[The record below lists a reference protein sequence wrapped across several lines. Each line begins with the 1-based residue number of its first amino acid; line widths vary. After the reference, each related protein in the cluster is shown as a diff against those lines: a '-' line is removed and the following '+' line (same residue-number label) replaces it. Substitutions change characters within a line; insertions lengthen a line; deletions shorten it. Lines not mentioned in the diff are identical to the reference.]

1 MPKSPL
7 DVLEKMDP
15 ELIKLV
21 KDSRTLAITDGVLS
35 KKVKLLIA
43 VALDAAHGTD
53 SGVRS
58 LASQAMQAGAT
69 KEELMETLRVAHYIA
84 GAGAVF
90 TAAHA
95 FEELF

>member
-21 KDSRTLAITDGVLS
+21 KDGKTLAITNGALP

-43 VALDAAHGTD
+43 MALDAAHGTE
-53 SGVRS
+53 SGVKS
-58 LASQAMQAGAT
+58 LASQAIQAGAT
-69 KEELMETLRVAHYIA
+69 KEELLETLRVAHYIA

>member
-21 KDSRTLAITDGVLS
+21 KNSKTLAITDGVLS

-43 VALDAAHGTD
+43 LALDAAHGTD
-53 SGVRS
+53 SGVKS

-69 KEELMETLRVAHYIA
+69 KEELMETLRVAHYVA
-84 GAGAVF
+84 GAGAVY
-90 TAAHA
+90 TAAEA
-95 FEELF
+95 FEKLF

>member
-15 ELIKLV
+15 ELIKIV
-21 KDSRTLAITDGVLS
+21 KDSKTLAITEGALS

-43 VALDAAHGTD
+43 MALDAAHGTD
-53 SGVRS
+53 SGVKS

-69 KEELMETLRVAHYIA
+69 KEELMETLRVAHYVA

>member
-21 KDSRTLAITDGVLS
+21 KDSKTLAITDGALS

-43 VALDAAHGTD
+43 LALDAAHGTE
-53 SGVRS
+53 SGVKS
-58 LASQAMQAGAT
+58 LASQAIQAGAT
-69 KEELMETLRVAHYIA
+69 QEELLETLRVAHYIA

>member
-7 DVLEKMDP
+7 EVLEKMDP

-21 KDSRTLAITDGVLS
+21 NDSKTLAISDGALS

-43 VALDAAHGTD
+43 LALDAAHGTD
-53 SGVRS
+53 SGVKS

-84 GAGAVF
+84 GVGAVF

-95 FEELF
+95 FEGLL

>member
-15 ELIKLV
+15 ELIKQV
-21 KDSRTLAITDGVLS
+21 KNSKDLAITDGALS

-43 VALDAAHGTD
+43 MALDAAHGTE
-53 SGVRS
+53 SGVKS

-69 KEELMETLRVAHYIA
+69 KEELLETLRVAHYIA
-84 GAGAVF
+84 GVGAVF

>member
-15 ELIKLV
+15 ELIKIV
-21 KDSRTLAITDGVLS
+21 KDSKTLAITEGALS

-43 VALDAAHGTD
+43 MALDAAHGTD
-53 SGVRS
+53 SGVKS

-95 FEELF
+95 FEDSF

>member
-43 VALDAAHGTD
+43 VALDAAHGTE
-53 SGVRS
+53 SGVR
-58 LASQAMQAGAT
+58 
-69 KEELMETLRVAHYIA
+69 VAWLHRQCRQ
-84 GAGAVF
+84 GPPRKS
-90 TAAHA
+90 
-95 FEELF
+95 